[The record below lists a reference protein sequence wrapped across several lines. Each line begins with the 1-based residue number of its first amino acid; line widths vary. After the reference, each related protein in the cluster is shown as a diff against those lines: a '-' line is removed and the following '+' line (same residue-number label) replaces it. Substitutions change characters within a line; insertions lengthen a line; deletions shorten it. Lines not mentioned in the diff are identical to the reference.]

1 MWIFYIRAFTL
12 FWIIWIEYTEF
23 VRNEWHSFNHGE
35 NMTREKKYDKII
47 SISCNVRL
55 VQRKS
60 DIRTVKR
67 SFPQNFIH
75 GIEIITPFQ
84 IRVHINVAIDII
96 HILKC
101 ICSHNIF
108 ITVYRTLLCV
118 TNLICHAGHMSRSRF
133 VETSINYATSCRLTR
148 RNKK

>member
-1 MWIFYIRAFTL
+1 MNILYTWIYLIL
-12 FWIIWIEYTEF
+12 NNLNWIYRICSKWMALIQPWREYDE
-23 VRNEWHSFNHGE
+23 R
-35 NMTREKKYDKII
+35 KKYDKII

-67 SFPQNFIH
+67 RFPQNFIH
-75 GIEIITPFQ
+75 AIEIITPFQ

-133 VETSINYATSCRLTR
+133 VETSINYATSCRPTR